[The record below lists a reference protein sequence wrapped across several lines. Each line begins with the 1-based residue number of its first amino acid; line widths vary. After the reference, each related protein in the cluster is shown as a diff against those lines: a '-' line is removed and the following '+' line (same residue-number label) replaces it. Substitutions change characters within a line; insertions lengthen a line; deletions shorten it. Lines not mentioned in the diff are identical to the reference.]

1 MVFPYFGEGK
11 GKSTRER
18 EREILQEKLKSPK
31 TGVGVGVADVNHML
45 LCSSSALSILF
56 VEPGFPA
63 GN

>member
-31 TGVGVGVADVNHML
+31 AGVGVEVADVNHML
-45 LCSSSALSILF
+45 LCSSSATVHL
-56 VEPGFPA
+56 VC
-63 GN
+63 